1 MALIKKFR
9 IKSFKNPQP
18 IISLD
23 NISLSFGNRKILDNV
38 SFKINHGQ
46 ILGMLGPNGV
56 GKSTIFNLITG
67 LIKPDY
73 GKITFRGTVVN
84 DYPIYLRTTKF
95 KIGYVPQYGGYFG
108 DLTLLENLK
117 AIAEIVILEKEL
129 IKNKID
135 QLFEESLRDYTAAV
149 EPELW
154 SKIDQQLNNKTKK
167 NIYFKY
173 AAAVAILIGFVLVF
187 QFNDILNPTE
197 NKNLAIVEQPGIA
210 PETPNSISVQSPI
223 TTKIKKLS
231 DPRIAGVVEVKSK
244 AKEKNTSLKISQQDY
259 ALAKAQYESSRAVL
273 LPQIRLS
280 NTIQCFN
287 IKLSS
292 NTMRNNNIR
301 LSHRISMNLT
311 RLLSR

>member
-1 MALIKKFR
+1 M
-9 IKSFKNPQP
+9 SQ
-18 IISLD
+18 S
-23 NISLSFGNRKILDNV
+23 G
-38 SFKINHGQ
+38 
-46 ILGMLGPNGV
+46 
-56 GKSTIFNLITG
+56 
-67 LIKPDY
+67 
-73 GKITFRGTVVN
+73 
-84 DYPIYLRTTKF
+84 
-95 KIGYVPQYGGYFG
+95 
-108 DLTLLENLK
+108 
-117 AIAEIVILEKEL
+117 
-129 IKNKID
+129 KNKID

-244 AKEKNTSLKISQQDY
+244 ANKSIKATKKTIIDLQPKSPIRTNAEIQAIELLKQLEVQQAHEQKPTEEESKPIAPVKITAQPSNVAMQTGSKKEINSVFEINFLFVFFIF
-259 ALAKAQYESSRAVL
+259 ESNQLDVIPSIGNSRAG
-273 LPQIRLS
+273 
-280 NTIQCFN
+280 
-287 IKLSS
+287 
-292 NTMRNNNIR
+292 
-301 LSHRISMNLT
+301 
-311 RLLSR
+311 